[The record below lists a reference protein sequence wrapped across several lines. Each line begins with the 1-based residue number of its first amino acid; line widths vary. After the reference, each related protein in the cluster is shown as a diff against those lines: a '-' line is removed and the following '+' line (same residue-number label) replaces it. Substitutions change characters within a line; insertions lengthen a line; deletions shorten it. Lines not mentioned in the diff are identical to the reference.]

1 VYIQVVVI
9 LLADAFTTPLLRV
22 CNIYDF
28 LLRKVVA
35 PRMTTQADMNVF
47 YQGVEVSWHYVQLLE
62 VLAALCMLLYIT
74 CAAQNIMYCSIHI
87 RTTYRNDL
95 FGTDIGITAVRA
107 VNLTRAY

>member
-1 VYIQVVVI
+1 MLHAHCTLSNTSTMLVLLCVHIQVVVI

-47 YQGVEVSWHYVQLLE
+47 YQGVEVRCFHDVQS
-62 VLAALCMLLYIT
+62 V
-74 CAAQNIMYCSIHI
+74 
-87 RTTYRNDL
+87 
-95 FGTDIGITAVRA
+95 
-107 VNLTRAY
+107 